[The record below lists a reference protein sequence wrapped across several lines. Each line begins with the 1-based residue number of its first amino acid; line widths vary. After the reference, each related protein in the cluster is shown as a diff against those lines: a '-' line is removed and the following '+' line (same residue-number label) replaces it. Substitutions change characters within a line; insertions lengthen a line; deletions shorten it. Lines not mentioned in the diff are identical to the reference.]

1 MKEIIVAVIT
11 GLCAVV
17 GQWLIS
23 RRQNKD
29 REISEAVRAQQM
41 ADRLQAVENKL
52 DIHNGYAE
60 KLGEI
65 EKSIAVIETNIKN
78 IYKGGIS
85 HG

>member
-78 IYKGGIS
+78 IYTGGIS